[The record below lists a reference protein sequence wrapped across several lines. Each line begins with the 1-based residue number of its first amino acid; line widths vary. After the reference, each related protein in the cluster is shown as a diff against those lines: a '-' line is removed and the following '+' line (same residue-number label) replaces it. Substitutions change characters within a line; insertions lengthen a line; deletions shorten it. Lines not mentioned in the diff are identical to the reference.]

1 MDTRYPTERPAPA
14 EAIVDGVRLAPGSR
28 VRLRPKSRADILDL
42 ALDGRLAVIESVERD
57 DVGGFHVG
65 VTLAGDPLRDLGE
78 SRLPCH
84 RFFYSAE
91 ELEPVGGGCRPR
103 VLVAGIGNVF
113 LGDDGFGVEV
123 VRRLA
128 DDDLPA
134 DVLDFGSRGLDLAY
148 ALQRD
153 YEAAILVDAAPR
165 GEPPGTLT
173 LLEPDMLEPDMPGP
187 GGPGGIAA
195 ESHGLDPVKV
205 LRMARELG
213 RVPARVLVLCCE
225 PARLVTDD
233 VLVELSEPVRGAVEE
248 AVRMV
253 RSLVMDV
260 LAERA

>member
-1 MDTRYPTERPAPA
+1 MDTRSHPERLGPA

-42 ALDGRLAVIESVERD
+42 ALNGRLAVVESVERD
-57 DVGGFHVG
+57 DDGGFHVG

-103 VLVAGIGNVF
+103 FLVAGIGNVF

-134 DVLDFGSRGLDLAY
+134 DVIDFGSRGLDLAY

-165 GEPPGTLT
+165 GEQPGTLT
-173 LLEPDMLEPDMPGP
+173 LLEPDLRDLPGP
-187 GGPGGIAA
+187 GGAGA

>member
-1 MDTRYPTERPAPA
+1 MNSWTQTERSG
-14 EAIVDGVRLAPGSR
+14 EVVVDGVRLAPGSR
-28 VRLRPKSRADILDL
+28 VRLRPKSRVDILDL

-57 DVGGFHVG
+57 DDDGYHVG
-65 VTLAGDPLRDLGE
+65 VTLVGDPGRDLGE

-123 VRRLA
+123 VRRLLDEDLHA
-128 DDDLPA
+128 ELPA
-134 DVLDFGSRGLDLAY
+134 DVIDFGVRGLDLAY

-165 GEPPGTLT
+165 GAPPGTLT
-173 LLEPDMLEPDMPGP
+173 LLEADMPDP
-187 GGPGGIAA
+187 DGITA
-195 ESHGLDPVKV
+195 ETHGLNPVKV

-225 PARLVTDD
+225 PATLVTDD
-233 VLVELSEPVRGAVEE
+233 VLVELSEPVRGALDE

-253 RSLVMDV
+253 KSLVMDV
-260 LAERA
+260 MAERA

>member
-1 MDTRYPTERPAPA
+1 METWSQTDRLGPA
-14 EAIVDGVRLAPGSR
+14 EVIVDGVRLSPGSR

-42 ALDGRLAVIESVERD
+42 ALNGRLAVIESVERD

-65 VTLAGDPLRDLGE
+65 VTLAADPLRDLGE

-91 ELEPVGGGCRPR
+91 ELQPVGGGCRPR

-123 VRRLA
+123 VHRLA

-134 DVLDFGSRGLDLAY
+134 DVIDFGSRGLDLAY

-153 YEAAILVDAAPR
+153 YEAAILLDAAPR

-173 LLEPDMLEPDMPGP
+173 LLEPDMPDP
-187 GGPGGIAA
+187 GGVPA

-213 RVPARVLVLCCE
+213 RAPARVLVLCCE

-233 VLVELSEPVRGAVEE
+233 VLPELSEPVRGAVEE

-253 RSLVMDV
+253 RALVMDV

>member
-1 MDTRYPTERPAPA
+1 MDTRYPTERPGPA

-42 ALDGRLAVIESVERD
+42 ALNGRLAVIESVERD
-57 DVGGFHVG
+57 DDGGFHVG

-173 LLEPDMLEPDMPGP
+173 LLEPDMPGL
-187 GGPGGIAA
+187 GGIAA

>member
-1 MDTRYPTERPAPA
+1 MDTRSHPERLGPA

-42 ALDGRLAVIESVERD
+42 ALNGRLAVVESVERD
-57 DVGGFHVG
+57 DDGGFHVG

-134 DVLDFGSRGLDLAY
+134 DVIDFGSRGLDLAY

-165 GEPPGTLT
+165 GEQPGTLT
-173 LLEPDMLEPDMPGP
+173 LLEPDLHDLPCP
-187 GGPGGIAA
+187 GGAGA
-195 ESHGLDPVKV
+195 ENHGLDPVKV

-213 RVPARVLVLCCE
+213 RVPERVLVLCCE

-248 AVRMV
+248 ALRMV